1 MNNIPKQKINNM
13 KINIEDTNTNTNNA
27 IPNVNNTQF
36 NYYKKINKFNKEKIE
51 RDENKIRNNNTI
63 INNTELNHDINTTNN
78 NREDYYNTITN
89 SHRKFI
95 RNINQND
102 SSGVS
107 ALLNNINN
115 NNNTNRGSLYE
126 NKNKNR
132 RDTTPILSHNN
143 NKMSLAKNNTNNIT
157 MNEYIN
163 YKNIKTKGNLNSN
176 KKGKISRTKSID
188 NKYTENS
195 SYIKIK
201 NKNNQISFIPSET
214 NLKIEK
220 QIEEIEKT
228 LIQLQKKRSIYL
240 NEYDKLPEH
249 PKKQKDLVEKRETKK
264 IIDELNIAIN
274 EYKIK
279 ERNLKKMYQPI

>member
-1 MNNIPKQKINNM
+1 M
-13 KINIEDTNTNTNNA
+13 
-27 IPNVNNTQF
+27 
-36 NYYKKINKFNKEKIE
+36 
-51 RDENKIRNNNTI
+51 
-63 INNTELNHDINTTNN
+63 
-78 NREDYYNTITN
+78 
-89 SHRKFI
+89 
-95 RNINQND
+95 
-102 SSGVS
+102 
-107 ALLNNINN
+107 
-115 NNNTNRGSLYE
+115 
-126 NKNKNR
+126 
-132 RDTTPILSHNN
+132 
-143 NKMSLAKNNTNNIT
+143 
-157 MNEYIN
+157 
-163 YKNIKTKGNLNSN
+163 NSN

>member
-1 MNNIPKQKINNM
+1 M

-115 NNNTNRGSLYE
+115 NNTNRGSLYE

-132 RDTTPILSHNN
+132 RDTTPILSHNNN